1 MYLGHK
7 PAMSMPVDTEF
18 KTTEI
23 FLKTIVS
30 DGAQDE

>member
-1 MYLGHK
+1 MYPPRTMLMYFGHK

-23 FLKTIVS
+23 FEKNR
-30 DGAQDE
+30 